1 MMKAE
6 VWTIPEKRRVIVRLF
21 DVPFVPV
28 PPEGAGEKLGT
39 FEAPM
44 FGWGQ
49 AGEVARA
56 KAAEL
61 NYLVEFEDDQ
71 L

>member
-1 MMKAE
+1 MKAD
-6 VWTIPEKRRVIVRLF
+6 VWTIPGKRRVIVRLF
-21 DVPFVPV
+21 DVPFVLE
-28 PPEGAGEKLGT
+28 PPEGAGENLGT

-44 FGWGQ
+44 FGWGR

-61 NYLVEFEDDQ
+61 NYLVEFEDEM